1 MRCPI
6 AGTPSIATSPVTL
19 ADPASLARGARRT
32 FVDRARGPT
41 AARSEQRS
49 VKRDEDADERLE
61 MWLSEFVER
70 REQGESLTPE
80 DFHREHVDG
89 GEPLLA
95 ALHQLCDSEALLPSA
110 PFDTPQRIGPYR
122 IQNELGSGGM
132 GRVFGCVHDDRP
144 SDALAL
150 KLLHLPLVDQE
161 RALERFRR
169 EGEALAR
176 ISHPSVVRVHDAG
189 LFDRR
194 PYIAMERVDGT
205 NLAEYVSRARARLEQ
220 TKLPPW
226 EALNLPGEGAPLE
239 RVVRIALRVARAI
252 ECAHGAGV
260 LHRDLNARNVLV
272 RASGEPV
279 VIDFGLMRSEA
290 EPTLTGSGDVL
301 GTPQYMS
308 PEQARGERPDERT
321 DVFGV
326 GCLLRELLT
335 LAPPRP
341 EDGTLTLLRVAGS
354 RPIARLRALSS
365 AVPRELAVIADR
377 ATAFGL
383 RWRMHSVAELADDL
397 EAWLDGRPIR
407 ARAPGVLERAH
418 DAWAARRV
426 AITAGALVLLTS
438 AVAWLAVSRGDGVDP
453 RVLSAQRLNAL
464 VVAWLDGDLP
474 RARRHW
480 DEFHAGDPAY
490 PLGEFLDALSADDLD
505 REAQH
510 PASRAMLEG
519 ERLRRAGRPEEAA
532 HQFAT
537 ASDVFP
543 GQSVPDLMAGLALLE
558 SGDAAAARKKLEDS
572 SFYFG
577 ASAQF
582 HRTLSNMYRELGAT
596 EDAERAARAADA
608 LAPAS
613 KQQ

>member
-1 MRCPI
+1 
-6 AGTPSIATSPVTL
+6 
-19 ADPASLARGARRT
+19 
-32 FVDRARGPT
+32 
-41 AARSEQRS
+41 
-49 VKRDEDADERLE
+49 VKQGEDADERLE
-61 MWLSEFVER
+61 LWLSEFVER

-95 ALHQLCDSEALLPSA
+95 ALHQLCASEALLPSA

-176 ISHPSVVRVHDAG
+176 ISHPSVVRVHEAG

-194 PYIAMERVDGT
+194 PYIAMERVDGM
-205 NLAEYVSRARARLEQ
+205 NLAKYVSRARARLEH

-226 EALNLPGEGAPLE
+226 DALDLPGEGAPLE

-272 RASGEPV
+272 RSNGEPV

-354 RPIARLRALSS
+354 RPIARLRALSP
-365 AVPRELAVIADR
+365 AVPRELAIIVDR

-383 RWRMHSVAELADDL
+383 RWRTHSATELADDL

-418 DAWAARRV
+418 DAWANQRV
-426 AITAGALVLLTS
+426 AITVGALVVLAG
-438 AVAWLAVSRGDGVDP
+438 AVAWLAVDRGDGIDP

-480 DEFHAGDPAY
+480 DEFHAGDPSY
-490 PLGEFLDALSADDLD
+490 PLSEFLDALSADDLSQN
-505 REAQH
+505 AQH
-510 PASRAMLEG
+510 PAALALLEG
-519 ERLRRAGRPEEAA
+519 ERARRAGRAMEAA
-532 HQFAT
+532 RKFAT
-537 ASDVFP
+537 AGDVFP
-543 GQSVPDLMAGLALLE
+543 GQSLPDLMAGLALLE
-558 SGDAAAARKKLEDS
+558 AGELTAARKKLEDS
-572 SFYFG
+572 SYYFG
-577 ASAQF
+577 ASHQF
-582 HRTLSNMYRELGAT
+582 HRKLSETYRALGAT
-596 EDAERAARAADA
+596 EDAERALRAAEA
-608 LAPAS
+608 LAPSGEA
-613 KQQ
+613 QPR